1 MYLTFAFLLL
11 LQIPDIFPDTE
22 EKQADFHSF
31 ITLVYFKTRKTLVF
45 SKSMELILATQQLN
59 HFHEI
64 SINLIYLNRLNPVME
79 YPLIILRIPYI
90 SLDYISKTMY

>member
-1 MYLTFAFLLL
+1 
-11 LQIPDIFPDTE
+11 
-22 EKQADFHSF
+22 
-31 ITLVYFKTRKTLVF
+31 
-45 SKSMELILATQQLN
+45 MELILATQQLN